1 MPRQTAVTPDVLR
14 LVDRL
19 LEAGQTKAAVAA
31 QLGLGEA
38 TVWRIQNRFGP
49 YAEVAQRAYAEPG
62 QGPADPKPAADPGL
76 EESQRRLRELL
87 AEDQPSGTSR
97 PA

>member
-1 MPRQTAVTPDVLR
+1 MPRQTTITPDVLR

-19 LEAGQTKAAVAA
+19 LAAGQTKAAVAA

-49 YAEVAQRAYAEPG
+49 YAEVAQRAYAEA
-62 QGPADPKPAADPGL
+62 PADSKAASPADPGL

-87 AEDQPSGTSR
+87 AGEQSSGT
-97 PA
+97 

>member
-1 MPRQTAVTPDVLR
+1 MPKQTGITPDVLR

-19 LEAGQTKAAVAA
+19 LAAGQTKAAVAA

-49 YAEVAQRAYAEPG
+49 YAEVAQRAYDEPAL
-62 QGPADPKPAADPGL
+62 GPADPKTDTGLDPEL

-87 AEDQPSGTSR
+87 AGEQ
-97 PA
+97 